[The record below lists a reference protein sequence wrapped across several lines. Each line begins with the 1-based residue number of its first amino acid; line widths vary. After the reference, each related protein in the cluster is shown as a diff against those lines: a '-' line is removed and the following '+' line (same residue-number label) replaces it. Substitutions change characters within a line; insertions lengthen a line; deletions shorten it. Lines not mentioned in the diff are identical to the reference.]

1 MAVYKIQQCAKIVAS
16 LTPNHLHLFLLMHE
30 KVSVW
35 WRSKHNITITLTGIA
50 LFSPGRVAVN
60 HDNKLLSGQTNK
72 YQWMSN
78 GPSAN
83 FSTTEN
89 FNFKLK
95 LYHRCSRQIC
105 ECCASV
111 RVKSGQKSWDS
122 PWWKSVIQWRTS
134 TITNMTN
141 VVIITTKAQT
151 FRT

>member
-1 MAVYKIQQCAKIVAS
+1 M
-16 LTPNHLHLFLLMHE
+16 
-30 KVSVW
+30 
-35 WRSKHNITITLTGIA
+35 
-50 LFSPGRVAVN
+50 N
-60 HDNKLLSGQTNK
+60 HDNKLLSGQTSK
-72 YQWMSN
+72 YQRMSN

-122 PWWKSVIQWRTS
+122 QGWKSVIQWRTS

-141 VVIITTKAQT
+141 AMIITTKAQT
-151 FRT
+151 FIIEFKFQLHKSYSSHTVDSKIILQPYDTSNLNILNALNTTPEVVVR